1 MNKRTILIKQHH
13 ISLVQITEVSMTSV
27 IGTQLEMAD
36 DTHEPSNVIE
46 RKAQQV
52 ADALGISYEEAERLV
67 IHNS

>member
-13 ISLVQITEVSMTSV
+13 ISLVLITEVSMTSV

-67 IHNS
+67 IHHS

>member
-67 IHNS
+67 IHHS